1 MSSSGNRK
9 KIVFVLG
16 THRSGTS
23 LTAELVSGLGYAV
36 PGELLDSIGE
46 VNARGFW
53 ESKEVVALNERLLD
67 AANLKWFHVCPVGHF
82 YKAVSPDALREIS
95 RDIKVF
101 IDTELEKHGQLV
113 IKDPR
118 LCILFK
124 VWLSVIDRNHC
135 DVKILF
141 INRHPAAVAG
151 SLQARDGFS
160 LFSGH
165 LLWMYYF
172 FSVFSREFAGEAL
185 YLNYENI
192 LSDPHSCG
200 AIISFLGVGE
210 VDGEA
215 WLRTIDSSLQRNF
228 SAEFPD
234 SGHVYSLAKY
244 FYIAY
249 LHGAVVTNSEDV
261 VKGIDSFESFIFTNN
276 DFVYALNESNNNISG
291 LRKELIAIGEM
302 HTHALHVIKEKDA
315 LLQEKVEQINAG
327 DTRAAELQLV
337 VAQAKDSIDALQHS
351 LTTCGVYIA
360 ECEARIFDLEFAVGE
375 FSAVRERIASL
386 EKLIAQRNAEAL
398 RNEAYIARL
407 DARIAELHEAVT
419 EFEALRERISQI
431 EAALQQ
437 KNRELDGKTRAVAG
451 AEQRIIELD
460 QLFVGQRANY
470 LSALGVIDELEK
482 KLTTRNDEFF
492 CVADELSEVKER
504 LDSLLSWRV
513 VRVIDRQVSKGES

>member
-1 MSSSGNRK
+1 M
-9 KIVFVLG
+9 
-16 THRSGTS
+16 
-23 LTAELVSGLGYAV
+23 
-36 PGELLDSIGE
+36 
-46 VNARGFW
+46 
-53 ESKEVVALNERLLD
+53 
-67 AANLKWFHVCPVGHF
+67 
-82 YKAVSPDALREIS
+82 
-95 RDIKVF
+95 IK
-101 IDTELEKHGQLV
+101 
-113 IKDPR
+113 
-118 LCILFK
+118 LCI
-124 VWLSVIDRNHC
+124 
-135 DVKILF
+135 
-141 INRHPAAVAG
+141 
-151 SLQARDGFS
+151 
-160 LFSGH
+160 
-165 LLWMYYF
+165 
-172 FSVFSREFAGEAL
+172 FA
-185 YLNYENI
+185 I
-192 LSDPHSCG
+192 C
-200 AIISFLGVGE
+200 
-210 VDGEA
+210 
-215 WLRTIDSSLQRNF
+215 
-228 SAEFPD
+228 
-234 SGHVYSLAKY
+234 
-244 FYIAY
+244 
-249 LHGAVVTNSEDV
+249 
-261 VKGIDSFESFIFTNN
+261 FIFTNN

-492 CVADELSEVKER
+492 CITDELSEVKER